1 MNIENIDYY
10 IFYNNYKLCK
20 GNNNNERN
28 FKDILIMWRERLL
41 HYCEGVKSIKSILE
55 PRNYLFSTL
64 KAKNNNYDDKVWA
77 DVMFMKYAR
86 KN

>member
-1 MNIENIDYY
+1 
-10 IFYNNYKLCK
+10 
-20 GNNNNERN
+20 
-28 FKDILIMWRERLL
+28 MWRERLL

-77 DVMFMKYAR
+77 DIMFMKYAR